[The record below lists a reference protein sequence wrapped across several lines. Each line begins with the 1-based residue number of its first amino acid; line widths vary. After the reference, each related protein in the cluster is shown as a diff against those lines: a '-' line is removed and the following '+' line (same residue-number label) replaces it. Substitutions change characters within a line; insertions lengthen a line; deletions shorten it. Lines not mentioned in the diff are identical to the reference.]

1 MNQRW
6 KYKNF
11 NMSTELDIAG
21 AFIYDG
27 IHEFCRLKYISND
40 GSTFASLYN
49 MAVGIERLEKIVYV
63 LWSLDYAMDETK
75 FEKKLITHSHTGLR
89 DKIKK
94 VLKSHNENI
103 EFSKQENA
111 LFELLSL
118 FYNTARYMR
127 FNIDGERDKEIKLIR
142 TFLKS
147 DSNYVETNT
156 GLFYG
161 NRIEANESAKNLF
174 GRTLKSITAKYYE
187 FIKKGSSKNQTYT
200 YELMADSKASKIFY
214 SQENSL
220 IKDQNNEYLAVKELL
235 IYLRNSKDKT
245 GFLKYVDE
253 IEPLK
258 LDPANLITYLSN
270 ITRGIVPQELVDEV
284 EYLYEEL
291 DKPYDRE
298 KLVSLFAE
306 ENVMFEYP
314 VQKECIE
321 IINDVIEPHLI
332 TKEMIKRLEALYD
345 YVEDE
350 NIQNLIMETK
360 SLLNLDIQEREEKI
374 KVIKDA
380 LNNEG
385 YAEWFLNESKL

>member
-1 MNQRW
+1 MDQRW

-11 NMSTELDIAG
+11 NMVTELDIAG
-21 AFIYDG
+21 EFIYNG
-27 IHEFCRLKYISND
+27 IHEFCRLKYISNE
-40 GSTFASLYN
+40 GPTFASLYN

-63 LWSLDYAMDETK
+63 LWTLDDEVDETK

-89 DKIKK
+89 DRIKE
-94 VLKSHNENI
+94 VLKIHNENI

-111 LFELLSL
+111 LFELLCG

-127 FNIDGERDKEIKLIR
+127 FNIDGDWDKELELIR

-147 DSNYVETNT
+147 DSNYVKNNT
-156 GLFYG
+156 EFFYG
-161 NRIEANESAKNLF
+161 SRIEANENVKKLF
-174 GRTLKSITAKYYE
+174 GRTLKSIAAKYYE
-187 FIKKGSSKNQTYT
+187 LVIKGSSKNQTYT
-200 YELMADSKASKIFY
+200 YELRADSKASKIFY
-214 SQENSL
+214 SQESSL
-220 IKDQNNEYLAVKELL
+220 IKDQYNEYLAVKELL

-253 IEPLK
+253 IEPLEF
-258 LDPANLITYLSN
+258 DPTNLITYLNN
-270 ITRGIVPQELVDEV
+270 ITRGIIPQELVDEA

-306 ENVMFEYP
+306 ENVMFEFP

-321 IINDVIEPHLI
+321 IINDVIEHNLV
-332 TKEMIKRLEALYD
+332 KEEGIKRLEALYD

-350 NIQNLIMETK
+350 DIQNLIIEIK

-374 KVIKDA
+374 KEIKDM

-385 YAEWFLNESKL
+385 RGNCATGTCKV

>member
-1 MNQRW
+1 MDQRW

-11 NMSTELDIAG
+11 NMVTELDIAG
-21 AFIYDG
+21 EFIYNG
-27 IHEFCRLKYISND
+27 IHEFCRLKYISNE
-40 GSTFASLYN
+40 GPTFASLYN

-63 LWSLDYAMDETK
+63 LWTLDDEVDETK

-89 DKIKK
+89 DKIKE
-94 VLKSHNENI
+94 VLKIHNENI

-111 LFELLSL
+111 LFELLCG

-127 FNIDGERDKEIKLIR
+127 FNIDGDWDKELELIR

-147 DSNYVETNT
+147 DSNYVKNNT
-156 GLFYG
+156 EFFYG
-161 NRIEANESAKNLF
+161 SRIEANENVKKLF
-174 GRTLKSITAKYYE
+174 GRTLKSIAAKYYE
-187 FIKKGSSKNQTYT
+187 LVIKGSSKNQTYT
-200 YELMADSKASKIFY
+200 YELRADSKASKIFY
-214 SQENSL
+214 SQESSL
-220 IKDQNNEYLAVKELL
+220 INQYNEYLAVKELL

-253 IEPLK
+253 IEPLEF
-258 LDPANLITYLSN
+258 DPTNLITYLNN
-270 ITRGIVPQELVDEV
+270 ITRGIIPQELVDEA

-306 ENVMFEYP
+306 ENVMFEFP

-321 IINDVIEPHLI
+321 IINDVIEHNLV
-332 TKEMIKRLEALYD
+332 KEEGIKRLEALYD

-350 NIQNLIMETK
+350 DIQNLIIEIK

-374 KVIKDA
+374 KEIKDM

-385 YAEWFLNESKL
+385 RGNCATGTCKV

>member
-1 MNQRW
+1 MNQRR

-11 NMSTELDIAG
+11 NMVIELDIAG

-40 GSTFASLYN
+40 GSTFTSLYD

-63 LWSLDYAMDETK
+63 LWALDNNVDETE
-75 FEKKLITHSHTGLR
+75 FEKELITHSHTGLR
-89 DKIKK
+89 DKIKE
-94 VLKSHNENI
+94 VLKIHNESI

-111 LFELLSL
+111 LFELLCR

-127 FNIDGERDKEIKLIR
+127 FNINGDWNKELELIH

-161 NRIEANESAKNLF
+161 NRIEVNENIKKLF
-174 GRTLKSITAKYYE
+174 GRTLKGIAAKYYE
-187 FIKKGSSKNQTYT
+187 LIRKGSSKNQAYT

-214 SQENSL
+214 SQKNSL

-253 IEPLK
+253 IEPLEF
-258 LDPANLITYLSN
+258 DPANLIKYLSN
-270 ITRGIVPQELVDEV
+270 ITRGIVPQELVDEA

-306 ENVMFEYP
+306 ENVIFEFP
-314 VQKECIE
+314 IQKECIE
-321 IINDVIEPHLI
+321 IINDVIKPHLI
-332 TKEMIKRLEALYD
+332 TKENIKRLEALYD

-374 KVIKDA
+374 KVIKDV

-385 YAEWFLNESKL
+385 YSERFLNEYKS